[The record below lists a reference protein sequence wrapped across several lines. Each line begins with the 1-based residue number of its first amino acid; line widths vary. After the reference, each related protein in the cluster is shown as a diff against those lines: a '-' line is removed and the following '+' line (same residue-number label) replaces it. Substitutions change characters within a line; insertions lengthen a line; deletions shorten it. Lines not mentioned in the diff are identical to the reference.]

1 VRPES
6 ESPNRGRGSWR
17 VALPAA
23 LLALVAATTGITVV
37 ALGAGVAPAATRTTV
52 AYGICPVASSWSGP
66 APDASSW
73 SGPAP
78 DASSWSGP
86 APDASS
92 WSGATA
98 CATDAGTGT
107 GS

>member
-1 VRPES
+1 VRTES

-17 VALPAA
+17 AALPAA

-78 DASSWSGP
+78 DASSWSG
-86 APDASS
+86 
-92 WSGATA
+92 ATA
-98 CATDAGTGT
+98 CATDTGTGT